1 VSTRYDCLSDDA
13 LQAASILTKIPRNR
27 PTMAAPN
34 KTVAMMGTIQWIVT
48 GTAVHANLQ
57 VSYTSRR
64 EIVKR
69 NSVTYMKRPAGRRQ
83 APIMTPIKR
92 SSGARYPPAAL
103 SFLA

>member
-1 VSTRYDCLSDDA
+1 MEYTHQDTKEEPDDGSAKQDSGDDGNDPVNCDWDCSPCEPACQLHLKKA
-13 LQAASILTKIPRNR
+13 
-27 PTMAAPN
+27 
-34 KTVAMMGTIQWIVT
+34 
-48 GTAVHANLQ
+48 
-57 VSYTSRR
+57 
-64 EIVKR
+64 